1 MQQDSPRAWHST
13 PILSTPQQLARRIA
27 WLEWQRVLFTLHV
40 ESLEKTIETLRV
52 ELDKLR
58 PAE

>member
-1 MQQDSPRAWHST
+1 MQQDSPRAWRNT

-40 ESLEKTIETLRV
+40 AELERKLS
-52 ELDKLR
+52 ELGAKYDALR

>member
-1 MQQDSPRAWHST
+1 MRQDLQKDLRSQ

-27 WLEWQRVLFTLHV
+27 WLEWQRVLFTLHT
-40 ESLEKTIETLRV
+40 EELERKLSELRAKY
-52 ELDKLR
+52 DALR